1 MTSLRAREGVRS
13 VWQLVYPVYVMA
25 SFAIFR
31 SILEKMENPDPDF
44 RFMAASDLH
53 AALGRN
59 GVRAADSD
67 TQRRLCMATIKLLQD
82 SSSEVQG
89 LAQRCLPPLSRFVED
104 RHAVLLVEELLN
116 HVLSLPDP
124 SREAQDASVGNV
136 GLKSLR
142 DVASLGLT
150 SIINDLP
157 TDVDAIGLDSGGGVP
172 PGSSIANH
180 ILPRLLDAIKAADD
194 KTDNAVLTD
203 SLQLL
208 ASLLKRMAPV
218 LFASHEAIRVTV
230 LPRLGSHRMF
240 VCKRATTCLALLAPV
255 CSQAVFDA
263 IVVAIVA
270 ELRAVHSREKT
281 RTAVHA
287 IWALSKTAG
296 QRLSKDLPQLVPILF
311 AFCSKPSFEDD
322 DELREHCL
330 QTLESFVGTCPN
342 EMTPFSKEMAPLL
355 VTLARYDP
363 NYAVDEDDEDDDNM
377 RDGDASDGD
386 DDFDDEDDFSD
397 DDDASWKVRRAA
409 VKCIH
414 AIVCST
420 LSSVT
425 ELYSDFALVLVSR
438 FKEHEETVKLDVFA
452 AFIAMLQRAA
462 GLGSVGALPF
472 LSDESLRVV
481 RAARK
486 ELCSRSVKTRIS
498 AMGLLRELVAVT
510 PMTVGP
516 LLDTIVPEVYKGLA
530 DSSAQMKTESLLF
543 LYGSIAGCGAEALY
557 NHVSLLVPR
566 ILETAEDRYYKIT
579 AESFRLCSSLVTSFG
594 TAPPHLK
601 QALVPLV
608 ATLHDASLKRLTA
621 RDQDSEV
628 KEACIECVGA
638 TVALYGSDLGA
649 DRIGSVSPVLCDRLN
664 NEVTRLPAVRAFERI
679 AESQNAAALEPVM
692 EQIVETVGG
701 FLRKSNRPLRLGALH
716 LLAAAPDFSAAND
729 AALLENVSALLSEDD
744 LRLAALSLKMCSRL
758 TRARGPQISPV
769 LEDKTFHKTLR
780 LMMSPLLQ
788 GRAVDAVIDMF
799 RALAEV
805 NSPPLTVNHVLSSL
819 RKSVDSAPVEASAP
833 RVAGAGGLSPVQ
845 CVAKC
850 VAVVCEVSPPAQW
863 SNEAASFIRE
873 VEDAQPAMRAYALA
887 CLGELGRRSL
897 LGGEGSDGKLQS
909 QAAILAALDAPEE
922 GVKSAAAVALG
933 GVASGNGAAGIPSLV
948 ELVRSRSEN
957 RYLLLLSL
965 RDAISFSE
973 KEDISNLTSLLLR
986 VLLEDVSVSANA
998 TTDAPMGGGNSSDE
1012 ATRFS
1017 SRESVQ
1023 IATAECLGLL
1033 TQLNPTVVLPELSQR
1048 ITHDSVALRS
1058 SVVAAVKFVVST
1070 GPADLV
1076 PSPMLAECLKRHI
1089 GPFFVL
1095 ARDPDVNV
1103 RKNTMQTVNAIARG
1117 QHALLAP
1124 HLDHLL
1130 PALYEATAKNPHLVR
1145 MVDLGPFKYEEDFGL
1160 DLRKSA
1166 FDTMRTLIGGPLAP
1180 MIPLPG
1186 FLERVVAG
1194 LNDQVDVRSIA
1205 QLVLG
1210 TMVTLPA
1217 APAAIIC
1224 VLDETLK
1231 ALDGT
1236 LSERLKDNAVRQE
1249 QDRHEESLN
1258 GALRAVRML
1267 ESLSDVQ
1274 AQPGFIAFMK
1284 RILNSEKLNAKYDK
1298 LRSTSVAVAFS
1309 DSDAMR
1315 D

>member
-1 MTSLRAREGVRS
+1 
-13 VWQLVYPVYVMA
+13 MA
-25 SFAIFR
+25 SFATFR
-31 SILEKMENPDPDF
+31 SILEKMENPDSDF

-67 TQRRLCMATIKLLQD
+67 TQRRLCVATIKLLQD

-104 RHAVLLVEELLN
+104 RHAVFLVGELLN
-116 HVLSLPDP
+116 HVLSLPDS
-124 SREAQDASVGNV
+124 SREAHDASVGNV
-136 GLKSLR
+136 GLKSVR

-157 TDVDAIGLDSGGGVP
+157 TDVEVLGPDSGSGAP
-172 PGSSIANH
+172 QGSSMANH
-180 ILPRLLDAIKAADD
+180 ILPRLLDAIKTSDD
-194 KTDNAVLTD
+194 RTDNAVLTD
-203 SLQLL
+203 ALQLL

-218 LFASHEAIRVTV
+218 LYASHEAIRATV
-230 LPRLGSHRMF
+230 LPQLGSHRMF

-311 AFCSKPSFEDD
+311 AFCSKPEFEDD

-342 EMTPFSKEMAPLL
+342 EMIPFSRELSPLL
-355 VTLARYDP
+355 VGLARYDP
-363 NYAVDEDDEDDDNM
+363 NYTVDDDDEDDDSM
-377 RDGDASDGD
+377 QDGDASDGD
-386 DDFDDEDDFSD
+386 DDYDDEDDFSD

-409 VKCIH
+409 IKCIH
-414 AIVCST
+414 AVVSSN

-425 ELYSDFALVLVSR
+425 ELYIDFALVLVSR

-452 AFIAMLQRAA
+452 AFIAMLQRAT

-472 LSDESLRVV
+472 LREESQRVV

-486 ELCSRSVKTRIS
+486 ELGSRSVKTRIS
-498 AMGLLRELVAVT
+498 AMGLLRELVAIT
-510 PMTVGP
+510 PLTVAP
-516 LLDTIVPEVYKGLA
+516 LLGTIIPEVHKGLA
-530 DSSAQMKTESLLF
+530 DSSAQMKTEALLF
-543 LYGSIAGCGAEALY
+543 LYGAIAGCGAEALHD
-557 NHVSLLVPR
+557 HVGLLVPQ

-594 TAPPHLK
+594 TASLQLK
-601 QALVPLV
+601 QALVPLAPTV
-608 ATLHDASLKRLTA
+608 HDAALKRLTA

-649 DRIGSVSPVLCDRLN
+649 DRIASVSPILCDRLN

-679 AESQNAAALEPVM
+679 ADSENAAALTPVM
-692 EQIVETVGG
+692 EQMVATVGG
-701 FLRKSNRPLRLGALH
+701 FLRKSNRPLRLGALN
-716 LLAAAPDFSAAND
+716 LLAAAPDFSADND
-729 AALLENVSALLSEDD
+729 PALLENVSALLFEDD

-758 TRARGPQISPV
+758 TRARGPPICPL
-769 LEDKTFHKTLR
+769 LENKVFVKTLR
-780 LMMSPLLQ
+780 LVMSPLLQ

-805 NSPPLTVNHVLSSL
+805 NAPPLTVSHMLSAL
-819 RKSVDSAPVEASAP
+819 RKSVESAPLEASAP

-850 VAVVCEVSPPAQW
+850 VAVICEVSPPAQW
-863 SNEAASFIRE
+863 SNEAASFVQE
-873 VEDAQPAMRAYALA
+873 VAGAEPPMRAYALA

-897 LGGEGSDGKLQS
+897 LGGEGSNGKLQS
-909 QAAILAALDAPEE
+909 QAAILAALDASEE

-933 GVASGNGAAGIPSLV
+933 GVASGDGAAGIPSLV

-957 RYLLLLSL
+957 RYLLLLAL

-973 KEDISNLTSLLLR
+973 KEDINSLTGLLLR
-986 VLLEDVSVSANA
+986 VLLEDVTVSDEAA
-998 TTDAPMGGGNSSDE
+998 SDAPMGGGNSSDE
-1012 ATRFS
+1012 ATWFS

-1033 TQLNPTVVLPELSQR
+1033 TQLNPTVVLPELTQR
-1048 ITHDSVALRS
+1048 IAHDSVALRS
-1058 SVVAAVKFVVST
+1058 SVVAALKFVVST

-1076 PSPMLAECLKRHI
+1076 PSPMLTDTLKRHI
-1089 GPFFVL
+1089 GAFFVL

-1117 QHALLAP
+1117 QHDVLAP

-1130 PALYEATAKNPHLVR
+1130 PALYEATAKNPELVR

-1166 FDTMRTLIGGPLAP
+1166 FDTMRTFIGGPLAP
-1180 MIPLPG
+1180 MIPLPA

-1217 APAAIIC
+1217 APAAIIG
-1224 VLDETLK
+1224 VLDDTLK

-1236 LSERLKDNAVRQE
+1236 LNERLKDNAVRQE

-1267 ESLSDVQ
+1267 ESMPDVQ
-1274 AQPGFIAFMK
+1274 TQPAFRAFMK
-1284 RILNSEKLNAKYDK
+1284 RIMNSEKLNAKYDK
-1298 LRSTSVAVAFS
+1298 LRSASLAVAFS
-1309 DSDAMR
+1309 DNDTMR